1 MMWGYGPNF
10 GMMGNWGG
18 YSGGGPIS
26 MIITIIVLAVII
38 AAAVWFVR
46 AMAHPDHQLSV
57 TGRRSPGLDALEERY
72 ARGEIKRD
80 EYLEKKR
87 DMSS

>member
-38 AAAVWFVR
+38 AR
-46 AMAHPDHQLSV
+46 QC
-57 TGRRSPGLDALEERY
+57 G
-72 ARGEIKRD
+72 
-80 EYLEKKR
+80 
-87 DMSS
+87 SSAPWRIRTTSCL